1 MDNQETIGYLSRIT
15 NANKYLVKV
24 GLKGLEPPEIQ
35 RPPPDSEPYQGPLR
49 AAIAGKAF
57 KALLAWICRIES
69 GSC

>member
-35 RPPPDSEPYQGPLR
+35 SPP
-49 AAIAGKAF
+49 
-57 KALLAWICRIES
+57 S
-69 GSC
+69 GF